1 VAGVGKKIEFGI
13 FATDHGAARTI
24 TGVGKAFDRS
34 AKDAEKASGRIGK
47 AGSAISR
54 VGSKLASFAKSAAK
68 IGVGVVGVG
77 VGLGVLGVKLLDT
90 AANMELMDRKAKIVF
105 GKGFPAMES
114 WAKKVGVRM
123 GLTSR
128 EVLKMASGMQDLLVP
143 MGFTRD
149 RAQAMTQK
157 LAGLAGALSEWS
169 GGTRSAAEV
178 GDILA
183 SALMGERDALKGLGV
198 SISQAQVDA
207 QVLANKKKGLVFATD
222 EQAQA
227 QATLDLILAKSTDA
241 QNAYAKGQG
250 TLAAKLA
257 ASKSKLGELRD
268 ALIVKVTPWLTTAFT
283 WFETHWPDLALG
295 LLSVARAATI
305 IISPMFMVAA
315 GGLRVGSALLKAAAA
330 AAYATGNISAGNSL
344 WNKADGLNKLAGDAE
359 RMGRSIHDRA
369 ISAIDEME
377 RKLRAIKS
385 KTITITVQQRMAGY
399 YIDSSGNR
407 QKGLAMS
414 MNAAG
419 TSWFRGGWSWVGER
433 GAELLKLPAGTQILD
448 AESSSRKARSA
459 AAPTP
464 AMAMAG
470 TGGGWPA
477 VTITMLRADPR
488 EVMRELAWV
497 LKTSGR

>member
-1 VAGVGKKIEFGI
+1 MGKKIEFGI

-34 AKDAEKASGRIGK
+34 AKDAERASGRIGR
-47 AGSAISR
+47 AGSAIGR
-54 VGSKLASFAKSAAK
+54 TGGKLASFGKGAGAV
-68 IGVGVVGVG
+68 GVGVLGAVVGVG
-77 VGLGVLGVKLLDT
+77 MLGSTMLRT

-114 WAKKVGVRM
+114 WAKKVGSRM

-128 EVLKMASGMQDLLVP
+128 EVLRMASGMQDLLVP

-149 RAQAMTQK
+149 RAQAMTRQ
-157 LAGLAGALSEWS
+157 LAGLSGALSEWS
-169 GGTRSAAEV
+169 GGTRSASEV
-178 GDILA
+178 GDIL
-183 SALMGERDALKGLGV
+183 SAALLGERDALQGLGIG
-198 SISQAQVDA
+198 ISQAQVDA
-207 QVLANKKKGLVFATD
+207 QVLANAKKGLVFATD

-227 QATLDLILAKSTDA
+227 QATLDLIMAKSTDA
-241 QNAYAKGQG
+241 QNAYSSSQG

-305 IISPMFMVAA
+305 IISPMFSVAA
-315 GGLRVGSALLKAAAA
+315 AGLRVGSALLKAAAA
-330 AAYATGNISAGNSL
+330 AAFATGNITLGNSL
-344 WNKADGLNKLAGDAE
+344 WKKADGMNKLAGDAE
-359 RMGRSIHDRA
+359 RMGRSIHDNA
-369 ISAIDEME
+369 IAALDEME

-385 KTITITVQQRMAGY
+385 KTVTITVQQRMAGY
-399 YIDSSGNR
+399 YIDTSGQR
-407 QKGLAMS
+407 RKGLAMAQAS
-414 MNAAG
+414 G

-433 GAELLKLPAGTQILD
+433 GAELLRLPAGTQILD
-448 AESSSRKARSA
+448 AESSARRVRSGA
-459 AAPTP
+459 VP
-464 AMAMAG
+464 AMAGA
-470 TGGGWPA
+470 GGGWPG
-477 VTITMLRADPR
+477 VTINMLNRADPR
-488 EVMRELAWV
+488 EIMRELAWV